1 MRHPQVLV
9 YETDNRLAR
18 ALQPLCAE
26 RRWVLREPR
35 RTEACLEL
43 LRERP
48 GVLVLRLG
56 KQLERELR
64 LLRDVSWRCPAARS
78 IVVGDVENDALAGLA
93 WDLGAHYVLFPPQP
107 RELVRDLV
115 DHMLTTSGKPK
126 ADHEPVP

>member
-18 ALQPLCAE
+18 VLQPLCAE

-35 RTEACLEL
+35 RTEACLEM
-43 LRERP
+43 LREAA

-56 KQLERELR
+56 KQLERELG
-64 LLRDVSWRCPAARS
+64 LLRDVSWGCPAVKS

-107 RELVRDLV
+107 RELVRELV
-115 DHMLTTSGKPK
+115 EQALAAAGKTK
-126 ADHEPVP
+126 AHHEPKR